1 MALMNLSVAPMH
13 PATSHVVS
21 GLALWQTD
29 SINSGNSKL
38 LMLFVAVAAFALLA
52 QAVIF
57 GFMAFGALKAQK
69 RIAGLVGELHAVA
82 MPVLKKSHV
91 LLEEVG
97 PKVSEITENVK
108 QISTIVREK
117 VEEFEPTISAANVTL
132 REANLTAQD
141 ANLKARG
148 QMARVDGMITQG
160 LNAVGELAGT
170 LQHGIGVPLREAAAV
185 ISGVKAGLDTLLG
198 RMKML
203 SAGIASGRATR
214 VTPIARPVSQGP
226 RETEY
231 AKDRADM
238 HDLGL

>member
-1 MALMNLSVAPMH
+1 MALMNLSVALAH
-13 PATSHVVS
+13 PVVGITTGRMAGS
-21 GLALWQTD
+21 LALWQVD

-57 GFMAFGALKAQK
+57 GFMAFGAMKAQK
-69 RIAGLVGELHAVA
+69 RIAGLVSEMHAVA
-82 MPVLKKSHV
+82 MPVLQKSHG
-91 LLEEVG
+91 LLTEMG
-97 PKVSEITENVK
+97 PKVSEITENVM
-108 QISTIVREK
+108 QISGIVRDK
-117 VEEFEPTISAANVTL
+117 VVEFEPTISAANVTL

-141 ANLKARG
+141 VNLRARG
-148 QMARVDGMITQG
+148 QVARVDSMITTG

-170 LQHGIGVPLREAAAV
+170 VHHGLRVPLREMSAV
-185 ISGVKAGLDTLLG
+185 VGGFKVGLETLIG
-198 RMKML
+198 RMKIL
-203 SAGIASGRATR
+203 KAGVASSQAKK
-214 VTPIARPVSQGP
+214 VPPIP